1 MAGNNFNGRSM
12 GHDVSDQPRLSNGQF
27 TFKGSATAVTVTS
40 HRQQTVLEA
49 PMPVSQ
55 NASLEER
62 MYPASVA
69 DVVKTHAQGDHSTL
83 QPYSPDPDAAVPYY
97 RMGVRE
103 LGLPDDIGKKMYG
116 RKVMLFN
123 LHYDHMHFVGNE
135 GSNFGLTGSGEFSE
149 SVEDLKRYQVEAP
162 KYRKEYID
170 KARLDV
176 AQEWKK
182 NQEDTALNQN
192 FELPPYNA
200 VVHNCQHYFAEVLKH
215 AQKYA
220 TREKPLV
227 LP

>member
-27 TFKGSATAVTVTS
+27 TFKGSATALTVPS

-69 DVVKTHAQGDHSTL
+69 DVVKKHAQGDHSTL
-83 QPYSPDPDAAVPYY
+83 QPYSPDPNATVPYY

-103 LGLPDDIGKKMYG
+103 LGFSGGSRWYG
-116 RKVMLFN
+116 QRIPTTD
-123 LHYDHMHFVGNE
+123 LHYEHMHFVGNE
-135 GSNFGLTGSGEFSE
+135 GSNFGLTLGGVFSE
-149 SVEDLKRYQVEAP
+149 SLPDLKSYQVETP
-162 KYRKEYID
+162 RYRKEYID
-170 KARLDV
+170 RAKADIDNVWKERKILERFS
-176 AQEWKK
+176 QE
-182 NQEDTALNQN
+182 
-192 FELPPYNA
+192 YNPFIYKA
-200 VVHNCQHYFAEVLKH
+200 TTYNCQHYFAEVLQQ
-215 AQKYA
+215 AQKYE

>member
-1 MAGNNFNGRSM
+1 MSGNNFNARNM
-12 GHDVSDQPRLSNGQF
+12 GPDVSDQPRLSNGQF
-27 TFKGSATAVTVTS
+27 TFKGSAKAATIPSHKPQTA
-40 HRQQTVLEA
+40 LDA

-55 NASLEER
+55 NAPLEER
-62 MYPASVA
+62 MYPASIA
-69 DVVKTHAQGDHSTL
+69 DVVKKHAQGDHSTL

-103 LGLPDDIGKKMYG
+103 LGLPDDIGKKLYG

-176 AQEWKK
+176 AQEREK
-182 NQEDTALNQN
+182 NKWDTALNQN
-192 FELPPYNA
+192 FIPPAYNA
-200 VVHNCQHYFAEVLKH
+200 VVHNCQHYFAEVLQQ
-215 AQKYA
+215 AQKYE

>member
-1 MAGNNFNGRSM
+1 MAGNNFNGRNM

-27 TFKGSATAVTVTS
+27 TFKGSATAATMPS
-40 HRQQTVLEA
+40 HRQQTAFEA

-55 NASLEER
+55 NAPLEER
-62 MYPASVA
+62 MYPASIA
-69 DVVKTHAQGDHSTL
+69 DVVKRHAQGDHSTL
-83 QPYSPDPDAAVPYY
+83 QQYSPDPDTAVPYY

-103 LGLPDDIGKKMYG
+103 LGLPGGTGEEIYG
-116 RKVMLFN
+116 RKVPLFN
-123 LHYDHMHFVGNE
+123 LHLDHMHFVGNE

-149 SVEDLKRYQVEAP
+149 SVEDLKKYQVEAP

-176 AQEWKK
+176 AQEREK
-182 NQEDTALNQN
+182 NKWDTALNQN

-200 VVHNCQHYFAEVLKH
+200 VVHNCQHYFAEVLQQ
-215 AQKYA
+215 AQKYE

>member
-1 MAGNNFNGRSM
+1 MSGNNFNARNM
-12 GHDVSDQPRLSNGQF
+12 GPDVSDQPRLSNGQF
-27 TFKGSATAVTVTS
+27 TFKGSAKAATIPSHKPQTA
-40 HRQQTVLEA
+40 LEA

-55 NASLEER
+55 NAPLEER
-62 MYPASVA
+62 MYPASIA
-69 DVVKTHAQGDHSTL
+69 DVVKKHAPGDHSTL

-103 LGLPDDIGKKMYG
+103 LGLPDDIGKKLYG

-176 AQEWKK
+176 AHEREK
-182 NQEDTALNQN
+182 NQMDTALNQN
-192 FELPPYNA
+192 FVPPTYNA
-200 VVHNCQHYFAEVLKH
+200 VVHNCQHYFAEVLQQ
-215 AQKYA
+215 AQKYE
-220 TREKPLV
+220 TR
-227 LP
+227 

>member
-1 MAGNNFNGRSM
+1 MSGNNFNARNM
-12 GHDVSDQPRLSNGQF
+12 GPDVSDQPRLSNGQF
-27 TFKGSATAVTVTS
+27 TFKGSAKAATIPSHKPQTA
-40 HRQQTVLEA
+40 LDA

-55 NASLEER
+55 NAPLEER
-62 MYPASVA
+62 MYPASIA
-69 DVVKTHAQGDHSTL
+69 DVVKKHAQGDHSTL

-176 AQEWKK
+176 AHEREK
-182 NQEDTALNQN
+182 NQMDTALNQN
-192 FELPPYNA
+192 FVPPTYNA
-200 VVHNCQHYFAEVLKH
+200 VVHNCQHYFAEVLQQ
-215 AQKYA
+215 AQKYE

>member
-1 MAGNNFNGRSM
+1 MAGNNFNGRNM

-27 TFKGSATAVTVTS
+27 TFKGSATAATMPS
-40 HRQQTVLEA
+40 HRQQAVLEA

-55 NASLEER
+55 NAPLEER

-69 DVVKTHAQGDHSTL
+69 DVVKKHAQGDHSTL
-83 QPYSPDPDAAVPYY
+83 QQYSPDPDAAVPYY

-103 LGLPDDIGKKMYG
+103 LGLPGGTGEEIYG
-116 RKVMLFN
+116 RKVPLFN
-123 LHYDHMHFVGNE
+123 LHFDHMHFVGNE
-135 GSNFGLTGSGEFSE
+135 GSNFGLTDSGEFSE
-149 SVEDLKRYQVEAP
+149 SVEGLKKYQVEAP

-176 AQEWKK
+176 AQEREK
-182 NQEDTALNQN
+182 NKWDTALNQN

-200 VVHNCQHYFAEVLKH
+200 VVHNCQHYFAEVLQQ
-215 AQKYA
+215 AQKYE